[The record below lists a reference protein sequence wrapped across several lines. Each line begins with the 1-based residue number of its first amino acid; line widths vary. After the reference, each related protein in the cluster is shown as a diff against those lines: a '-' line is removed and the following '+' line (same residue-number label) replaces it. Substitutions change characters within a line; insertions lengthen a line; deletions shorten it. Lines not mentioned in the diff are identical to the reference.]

1 MVKLTKV
8 EQNIIKEL
16 EEKFTIDNPPEIT
29 QERFDLIVDKLIV
42 EDKKEVMW
50 NLCVT
55 YSIDYEG
62 KYYYNK
68 IVDYYIKTKD
78 SYYLEEL
85 ICFACEEL
93 DHKYIVEEMLKTEDK
108 TFIKN
113 TLLECGKAVEHCLK
127 PIELEKL
134 LDYLKEKETKK
145 TTYTTIKVCK
155 LF

>member
-16 EEKFTIDNPPEIT
+16 EEKFTIDNPPGIT
-29 QERFDLIVDKLIV
+29 QERFDLIVDKLI
-42 EDKKEVMW
+42 EQNKKEVMW
-50 NLCVT
+50 NLCAT

-62 KYYYNK
+62 KYNYNK

-108 TFIKN
+108 TFIRN
-113 TLLECGKAVEHCLK
+113 SLLECGNAIQYCLK
-127 PIELEKL
+127 PLELEKI
-134 LDYLKEKETKK
+134 LDYLKQKRN
-145 TTYTTIKVCK
+145 
-155 LF
+155 